1 MGRGQ
6 NANMIELSVQ
16 NTHETR
22 GGECSLYAESMRDLS
37 IIFMLDSV
45 APRSIVSIVD
55 GATES

>member
-1 MGRGQ
+1 
-6 NANMIELSVQ
+6 MIELSVQ